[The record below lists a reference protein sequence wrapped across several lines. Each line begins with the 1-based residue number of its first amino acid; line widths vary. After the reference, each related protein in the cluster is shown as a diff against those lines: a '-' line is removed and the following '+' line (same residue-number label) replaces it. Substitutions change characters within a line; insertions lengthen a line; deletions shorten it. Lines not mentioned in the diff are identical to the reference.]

1 MRLTFTTALLACAGA
16 AWLFTAAPAE
26 AQQSGASRRTTPPRY
41 ITYERPRT
49 RVTVQR
55 GRSYLDPG
63 TEVMP
68 YSQHYT
74 DYVFLNRRPIDVLG
88 PGQTTDRQPFPYAWE
103 LGGNWRIP

>member
-1 MRLTFTTALLACAGA
+1 MRLTITTALLTCAGA

-26 AQQSGASRRTTPPRY
+26 AQQRGVSNRPTPRY

-74 DYVFLNRRPIDVLG
+74 DYLFLNQRPLAVLG
-88 PGQTTDRQPFPYAWE
+88 PGQTNDRQPFSYPWE
-103 LGGNWRIP
+103 LGGGWRIP